1 MHKEL
6 VCAHT
11 NYLCPMEQPVQL
23 IDTGSATL
31 ERVSD
36 TLIELRFKPDMK
48 LTSSVI
54 DDVIKA
60 KQRMCLDAVDILA
73 IMPPEVDLELNVMSM
88 DNDALNHTCG
98 HSRRLAFAA
107 QSPFN
112 ERLATIFFRYHPR
125 PHPTAVFLDIADARA
140 WLTSTAPQPSLS

>member
-1 MHKEL
+1 
-6 VCAHT
+6 
-11 NYLCPMEQPVQL
+11 MEHAMQL

-31 ERVSD
+31 ERVSA

-54 DDVIKA
+54 DEVIKA

-88 DNDALNHTCG
+88 DHDALDHTCG

-112 ERLATIFFRYHPR
+112 ERMATIFFRYHPR
-125 PHPTAVFLDIADARA
+125 PHPTAVFLEVADARA
-140 WLTSTAPQPSLS
+140 WLTTAAPQPSLS